1 MTPIEDAINNLTTQ
15 TTALLDSV
23 NFSKDSLQSDIAAAI
38 VVSENASQ
46 IPLVTIA
53 TSIINTQATFV
64 TYISGGN

>member
-23 NFSKDSLQSDIAAAI
+23 NFSKDSLQSDITAAI

-46 IPLVTIA
+46 IPLITIA
-53 TSIINTQATFV
+53 TSIINTQATFIE
-64 TYISGGN
+64 YISGV

>member
-23 NFSKDSLQSDIAAAI
+23 NFSKDSLQSDITAAI

-46 IPLVTIA
+46 IPLITIA
-53 TSIINTQATFV
+53 TSIINTQATFIE
-64 TYISGGN
+64 YISEV

>member
-23 NFSKDSLQSDIAAAI
+23 NFSKNSLQSDITAAI

-46 IPLVTIA
+46 IPLITIA
-53 TSIINTQATFV
+53 TSIINTQATFIE
-64 TYISGGN
+64 YISGV

>member
-23 NFSKDSLQSDIAAAI
+23 NFSKNSLQSDISAAI

-46 IPLVTIA
+46 IPLITIA
-53 TSIINTQATFV
+53 TSIINTQATFIE
-64 TYISGGN
+64 YISGV

>member
-23 NFSKDSLQSDIAAAI
+23 NFSKDSLQSDITAAI

-46 IPLVTIA
+46 IPLITIA
-53 TSIINTQATFV
+53 ISIINTQATFIE
-64 TYISGGN
+64 YISGV